1 MESQF
6 LHRFSEVV
14 NTISHF
20 PFLPAAVTFEIG
32 LPVFELYKTTIGAFE
47 ERGKTCESW
56 ESLLTVHA
64 MWFAAYCSDKYG
76 WSQLPPLS
84 CPLEERV
91 KEYKNTGW
99 DDTLQPS
106 DTEV

>member
-6 LHRFSEVV
+6 LHRCPEIV
-14 NTISHF
+14 NAISHF
-20 PFLPAAVTFEIG
+20 PFLPATVTFEIG
-32 LPVFELYKTTIGAFE
+32 LPIFELCKTANGAFE
-47 ERGKTCESW
+47 ERGKTRESW

-64 MWFAAYCSDKYG
+64 VWFAAYRFDKYG

-91 KEYKNTGW
+91 KEYQYACWG
-99 DDTLQPS
+99 DTLQPS